1 MAEGS
6 VDFPAGSDG
15 KRIRLQCGRPLLG
28 RSSGEENGYPLQYS
42 CLENSKNRGAWQAI
56 VHGVTESD
64 MTELL
69 TEGSVNAQ
77 NHLGN
82 HFGNIGLKLKICII
96 ISFCLREILN
106 HVQ

>member
-1 MAEGS
+1 MVNLVALTLVRMWENENLDMAEGS

-56 VHGVTESD
+56 VHGVTKSQ
-64 MTELL
+64 T
-69 TEGSVNAQ
+69 
-77 NHLGN
+77 
-82 HFGNIGLKLKICII
+82 
-96 ISFCLREILN
+96 
-106 HVQ
+106 